1 MADTI
6 LIVEDEEHI
15 RDMIKISLELAEFTV
30 HEASHVHEAKQ
41 QLAIKIPDLILLDWM
56 LPGVS
61 GVAFIKQLKENTFT
75 TNIPII
81 LLTAKA
87 EEENKIKGLE
97 SGADDY
103 ITKPF
108 SPRELI
114 VRIKTVLRR
123 GLLTTLEGVLTVAG
137 IHLDTK
143 TQQVMINQE
152 RVTLSPLEYRL
163 LLFFL
168 KHPQRV
174 YTRDQ
179 LLTFIWG
186 GDSEVTE
193 RTVDV
198 CIKRLRTVLDKYQ
211 LGKLIQTVR
220 GTGYRFS
227 DDG

>member
-1 MADTI
+1 MAETI

-15 RDMIKISLELAEFTV
+15 RDMIKLSLELAEFTV
-30 HEASHVHEAKQ
+30 YEASHVQEAKQ
-41 QLAIKIPDLILLDWM
+41 QLAVKIPDLILLDWM
-56 LPGVS
+56 LPGMS
-61 GVAFIKQLKENTFT
+61 GVAFIKQLKENDFT
-75 TNIPII
+75 KNIPII

-87 EEENKIKGLE
+87 EEENKIRGLE
-97 SGADDY
+97 TGADDY

-123 GLLTTLEGVLTVAG
+123 GLLTSPEGMLTMAG
-137 IHLDTK
+137 IHLDNN
-143 TQQVMINQE
+143 TQQVTINQA
-152 RVTLSPLEYRL
+152 RLTLSPLEYRL
-163 LLFFL
+163 LYFFL
-168 KHPQRV
+168 KHPERV

-186 GDSEVTE
+186 GDSDVTE

-198 CIKRLRTVLDKYQ
+198 CVKRLRTALDKHQ

-227 DDG
+227 END